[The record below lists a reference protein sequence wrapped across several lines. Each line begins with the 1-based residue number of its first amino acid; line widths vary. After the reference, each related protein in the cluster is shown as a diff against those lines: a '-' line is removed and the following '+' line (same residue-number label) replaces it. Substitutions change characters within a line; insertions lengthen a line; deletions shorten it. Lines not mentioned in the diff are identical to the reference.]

1 MKKFMLFKINN
12 YESYVLLLSNE
23 DMYYLYDEIR
33 KVSNKGRVLV
43 DMFYR
48 NGFSFN
54 RFIELIFNKENE
66 VTSRVINPRYV
77 SELIKENTHEYF
89 KQNNEVLESSTL
101 SKSIKKFIYLD

>member
-66 VTSRVINPRYV
+66 VTSRVINP
-77 SELIKENTHEYF
+77 
-89 KQNNEVLESSTL
+89 VLHYPKVL
-101 SKSIKKFIYLD
+101 KSLYI